1 MVQKIKQSSLYFFLS
16 VVKSGILYYY
26 YFFRNQNVTFFDYK
40 KLCKNYPVFSLSK
53 NPGKIGNKCYGN
65 LWAVMNALKSEF
77 DEKCVIEHGLYFGEY
92 VLLYDL
98 QLEKPNVIYT
108 YGDYRKKVLE
118 NCKHEC
124 LKNVKIKSVG
134 PYINF
139 VSNFSSPETIKEI
152 KQKYGKVLLVF
163 PTHAS
168 PEVSIKYN
176 HEEFIDEVKEIAQD
190 YDTVF
195 ISLFWLD
202 ILKNM
207 HLQYEKLGFTVV
219 SAGTRNDPRFLRR
232 LKDLIDIS
240 AMTMS
245 NDIGTHIGY
254 CISLNKPHYYY
265 YQDINKIVIQKNF
278 CFDDE
283 VRISII
289 EKEKKLFS
297 EIFNSKE
304 RIITNEQRKIVEH
317 YWGKK

>member
-1 MVQKIKQSSLYFFLS
+1 
-16 VVKSGILYYY
+16 
-26 YFFRNQNVTFFDYK
+26 
-40 KLCKNYPVFSLSK
+40 
-53 NPGKIGNKCYGN
+53 
-65 LWAVMNALKSEF
+65 
-77 DEKCVIEHGLYFGEY
+77 
-92 VLLYDL
+92 
-98 QLEKPNVIYT
+98 
-108 YGDYRKKVLE
+108 
-118 NCKHEC
+118 
-124 LKNVKIKSVG
+124 
-134 PYINF
+134 
-139 VSNFSSPETIKEI
+139 
-152 KQKYGKVLLVF
+152 VLLVF